1 MEKLNAQ
8 TLKTALKSIGIYKI
22 KINDK
27 EYIGSSCNVGQRL
40 KHHLWSLENLKH
52 HNRTM
57 QNLYN
62 KYGKDEIYF
71 AIVEECSD
79 DILIE
84 REAYYINALNPYINH
99 ILDPQT
105 LVRDD
110 VYKQRLSDAKKKA
123 YANGL
128 KPHNIKEVHKYS
140 LETCGYLESFESFT
154 AAAKSIGAK
163 SISGI
168 KAACDLKQ
176 ASAGGF
182 AWSYIKGD
190 SKLLMTKRYKLEPV
204 VQYTINGVFIK
215 EWESITEASKE
226 LGISNIT
233 RAISKKLTAGGYR
246 WGKKHKAVGPQ

>member
-1 MEKLNAQ
+1 MEKLNTQ

-27 EYIGSSCNVGQRL
+27 EYIGSSCNIGHRL

-62 KYGKDEIYF
+62 KYGKEEIYF
-71 AIVEECSD
+71 TIVETCSD

-84 REAYYINALNPYINH
+84 REAYYISTINPYINH

-110 VYKQRLSDAKKKA
+110 VCKQRISVAKKKA

-128 KPHNIKEVHKYS
+128 KPHNLKAVHKYS
-140 LETCGYLESFESFT
+140 LDKGEYLESFDSLT
-154 AAAKSIGAK
+154 AAAKSINAK
-163 SISGI
+163 SINGI
-168 KAACDLKQ
+168 KAVCKGKTT
-176 ASAGGF
+176 SARGF
-182 AWSYIKGD
+182 IWDFYLYEYVPYRMK
-190 SKLLMTKRYKLEPV
+190 KYKLEPV
-204 VQYTINGVFIK
+204 LQYTNDNTFIK
-215 EWESITEASKE
+215 KWESITEASKE
-226 LGISNIT
+226 LGISNIN
-233 RAISKKLTAGGYR
+233 RAISKGLTAGGYR
-246 WGKKHKAVGPQ
+246 WKKA